1 MIHLQTLNSACRR
14 LFARPNR
21 RSVGRKNVPVAALES
36 LEMRTLLTT
45 LNWADTKTL
54 TISFAPDGTD
64 VAGNSNRLNQMMDKI
79 APRDE
84 WHNAITSAFRTWLN
98 EVGLSFQVVSDSG
111 DAFGVAGATHGD
123 SRFGDVRVGATPLSD
138 NALAT
143 AIPGNQI
150 VSGTW
155 ASDIL
160 FNSNDS
166 LTTLDEVYALALHE
180 AGHVLGLG
188 HNPDPNSP
196 MYANTGTVV
205 HAPTALDLRNLR
217 QQFQRGI
224 GSSGEQNDDTNG
236 TASGAQQMSA
246 SAPAGL
252 DPRFEGTGTIVTAS
266 DIDTFRFRPA
276 DLGQSEDGTATL
288 VLETALNGFIPKV
301 TLLRADGKAVETNV
315 VANGNGRVV
324 LQARDIKP
332 DGSYVVV
339 VESSSKTTMVAPG
352 NYQLSVSFSQPPVS
366 FDRLASG
373 TIKADR
379 SPQMLML
386 YSARSQMVNFIFA
399 AKGSSRRDAVLVLSI
414 FDSTDKLVYQSIA
427 KAGDTVTGNSV
438 LLNAGEYRIAVE
450 GVAATGTAM
459 PEMDFAL
466 KSITTSIDAGP
477 IAKNTTLNPSSG
489 NAGTSPYVFPGNV
502 VSNRPIIV
510 QPPTTPP
517 VLPPSRPTIVWTPN
531 LLNYPWLVTL

>member
-1 MIHLQTLNSACRR
+1 
-14 LFARPNR
+14 
-21 RSVGRKNVPVAALES
+21 
-36 LEMRTLLTT
+36 MRTLLTT

-64 VAGNSNRLNQMMDKI
+64 VAGNSNSLNQMMDQI
-79 APRDE
+79 APREE
-84 WHNAITSAFRTWLN
+84 WHNAITSAFQTWLT
-98 EVGLSFQVVSDSG
+98 EVGLSLQVVSDSG
-111 DAFGVAGATHGD
+111 AAFGVAGATHGD
-123 SRFGDVRVGATPLSD
+123 ARFGDVRVGAAPLSD

-143 AIPGNQI
+143 AIPGDQV

-196 MYANTGTVV
+196 MYPNAGTVV
-205 HAPTALDLRNLR
+205 HAPTTADLQSLR
-217 QQFQRGI
+217 QQFQLSAGD
-224 GSSGEQNDDTNG
+224 SGEQNDDSNG
-236 TASGAQQMSA
+236 KASGAQQMSA
-246 SAPAGL
+246 SIPVGM
-252 DPRFEGTGTIVTAS
+252 DPRFEGSGTIVSAT
-266 DIDTFRFRPA
+266 DVDTFRFRPT
-276 DLGQSEDGTATL
+276 DLGQSEDGTATI

-301 TLLRADGKAVETNV
+301 TLQRADGKTVESTI

-324 LQARDIKP
+324 LQARDLKP
-332 DGSYVVV
+332 DKDYVVV
-339 VESSSKTTMVAPG
+339 VESSSKTTLVSAG
-352 NYQLSVSFSQPPVS
+352 RYQLSVSFSQPPVT
-366 FDRLASG
+366 FDRLANG
-373 TIKADR
+373 TVRSDR
-379 SPQMLML
+379 TPQVLML
-386 YSARSQMVNFIFA
+386 YSARSQIVNFVFST
-399 AKGSSRRDAVLVLSI
+399 KGSSRRDVVLVLSI
-414 FDSTDKLVYQSIA
+414 YDSTDKLVYQSIA

-450 GVAATGTAM
+450 GVAAAGTVT
-459 PEMDFAL
+459 PEMDFTL